1 MKKKIESYIAYEFRN
16 IEKTDEVL
24 EAMEE
29 AYANLSDLYD
39 DLIAKGKDQEEAYI
53 ETIKRLGEF
62 SKEFTKKEKVEY
74 AVKPKW
80 ADTLLVISVVFG
92 IASLP
97 VLFLNLLIGSLL
109 LMVSAGCFSVSA
121 YFLYENANF
130 ALVEKKDLYYHNHT
144 LEKIYKFV
152 RLNKNF
158 WMISISL
165 IIALVFNKLIIELFS
180 WVFYIA
186 TPEFDVDLL
195 IDFETRAKPLFAL
208 LLFIIILPIC
218 LIVGQK
224 QYNKALRKYVD
235 LTGNTH
241 IGKKAINLNKENDK
255 SFIII
260 LFTGLLLVL
269 FVVGY
274 FGGQVSYI
282 VKPQWGADVSKRII
296 RGFEFLKTDYYLR
309 TSLLGI
315 INFII
320 WIVSIIA
327 TVIALI
333 KSKEQMVIIHHILT
347 GLFAISLILTPLF
360 FNSYYTEKISLTW
373 LAYVEIAFLF
383 IISVL
388 LELRYFILKKQKR

>member
-29 AYANLSDLYD
+29 AYANLSDLYE

-333 KSKEQMVIIHHILT
+333 KSKKQMVIIHHILT

-388 LELRYFILKKQKR
+388 LELRYLILLKKR

>member
-29 AYANLSDLYD
+29 AYANLSDFYD

-53 ETIKRLGEF
+53 ESIKRLGEF

-347 GLFAISLILTPLF
+347 GLFAISLILSPLF

>member
-53 ETIKRLGEF
+53 ESIKRLGEF

-333 KSKEQMVIIHHILT
+333 KSKKQMVIIHHILT
-347 GLFAISLILTPLF
+347 GLFAISLILSPLF

>member
-333 KSKEQMVIIHHILT
+333 KSKKQMVIIHHILT

>member
-53 ETIKRLGEF
+53 ESIKRLGEF

-180 WVFYIA
+180 WVFYITTA
-186 TPEFDVDLL
+186 EFDVDLL

-347 GLFAISLILTPLF
+347 GLFAISLILSPLF

>member
-320 WIVSIIA
+320 WIVSIIG

-333 KSKEQMVIIHHILT
+333 KSKKQMVIIHHILT
-347 GLFAISLILTPLF
+347 GLFAISLILSPLF

-388 LELRYFILKKQKR
+388 LELRYLILFKKR

>member
-29 AYANLSDLYD
+29 AYANLSDFYE

-186 TPEFDVDLL
+186 TPQFDVDLL

-218 LIVGQK
+218 LIIGQK

-333 KSKEQMVIIHHILT
+333 KSKKQMVIIHHILT

>member
-29 AYANLSDLYD
+29 AYANLSDLYE

-333 KSKEQMVIIHHILT
+333 KSKKQMVIIHHILT
-347 GLFAISLILTPLF
+347 GLFAISLILSPLF

>member
-29 AYANLSDLYD
+29 AYANLSDLYE

-347 GLFAISLILTPLF
+347 GLFAISLILSPLF

>member
-97 VLFLNLLIGSLL
+97 ALFLNLLIGSLL

-347 GLFAISLILTPLF
+347 GLFAISLILSPLF

>member
-29 AYANLSDLYD
+29 AYANLSDFYD

-333 KSKEQMVIIHHILT
+333 KSKKQMVIIHHILT
-347 GLFAISLILTPLF
+347 GLFAISLILSPLF

>member
-165 IIALVFNKLIIELFS
+165 IIALVFSKLIIELFS

-333 KSKEQMVIIHHILT
+333 KSKKQMVIIHHILT
-347 GLFAISLILTPLF
+347 GLFAISLILSPLF

-388 LELRYFILKKQKR
+388 LELRYLILLKKR

>member
-29 AYANLSDLYD
+29 AYANLSDFYD

-53 ETIKRLGEF
+53 ESIKRLGEF

-180 WVFYIA
+180 WVFYIT

-388 LELRYFILKKQKR
+388 LELRYLILLKKR

>member
-29 AYANLSDLYD
+29 AYANLSDLYE

-333 KSKEQMVIIHHILT
+333 KSKKQMVIIHHILT
-347 GLFAISLILTPLF
+347 GLFAISLILSPLF

-388 LELRYFILKKQKR
+388 LELRYLILLKKR

>member
-53 ETIKRLGEF
+53 ESIKRLGEF

-320 WIVSIIA
+320 WIVSIIG

-333 KSKEQMVIIHHILT
+333 KSKKQMVIIHHILT
-347 GLFAISLILTPLF
+347 GLFAISLILSPLF

>member
-29 AYANLSDLYD
+29 AYDNLSDLYD

-180 WVFYIA
+180 WVFYIT

-333 KSKEQMVIIHHILT
+333 KSKKQMVIIHHILT
-347 GLFAISLILTPLF
+347 GLFAISLILSPLF

>member
-1 MKKKIESYIAYEFRN
+1 
-16 IEKTDEVL
+16 
-24 EAMEE
+24 
-29 AYANLSDLYD
+29 
-39 DLIAKGKDQEEAYI
+39 
-53 ETIKRLGEF
+53 
-62 SKEFTKKEKVEY
+62 
-74 AVKPKW
+74 
-80 ADTLLVISVVFG
+80 
-92 IASLP
+92 
-97 VLFLNLLIGSLL
+97 
-109 LMVSAGCFSVSA
+109 MVSAGCFSVSA

-180 WVFYIA
+180 WVFYIT

-347 GLFAISLILTPLF
+347 GLFAISLILSPLF

-388 LELRYFILKKQKR
+388 LELRYFILKKQKII

>member
-29 AYANLSDLYD
+29 AYANLSDLYE

-241 IGKKAINLNKENDK
+241 IGKVFLIGSYPKVFAWLLVALGTI
-255 SFIII
+255 S
-260 LFTGLLLVL
+260 LLLVVWPFYKPSL
-269 FVVGY
+269 LEFKRISFLKKKEFFQNVLQVFIFVVILSA
-274 FGGQVSYI
+274 V
-282 VKPQWGADVSKRII
+282 
-296 RGFEFLKTDYYLR
+296 FLLYDL
-309 TSLLGI
+309 
-315 INFII
+315 
-320 WIVSIIA
+320 
-327 TVIALI
+327 VIKALI
-333 KSKEQMVIIHHILT
+333 DLMV
-347 GLFAISLILTPLF
+347 
-360 FNSYYTEKISLTW
+360 
-373 LAYVEIAFLF
+373 
-383 IISVL
+383 
-388 LELRYFILKKQKR
+388 

>member
-53 ETIKRLGEF
+53 ESIKRLGEF

-296 RGFEFLKTDYYLR
+296 RGFEFLKNRLLSSNKFIRYY
-309 TSLLGI
+309 
-315 INFII
+315 
-320 WIVSIIA
+320 
-327 TVIALI
+327 
-333 KSKEQMVIIHHILT
+333 
-347 GLFAISLILTPLF
+347 
-360 FNSYYTEKISLTW
+360 
-373 LAYVEIAFLF
+373 
-383 IISVL
+383 
-388 LELRYFILKKQKR
+388 

>member
-320 WIVSIIA
+320 WIVSIIG

-333 KSKEQMVIIHHILT
+333 KSKKQMVIIHHILT
-347 GLFAISLILTPLF
+347 GLFAISLILSPLF

>member
-186 TPEFDVDLL
+186 TPQFDVDLL

-218 LIVGQK
+218 LIIGQK

-320 WIVSIIA
+320 WIVSIIG

-333 KSKEQMVIIHHILT
+333 KSKKQMVIIHHILT
-347 GLFAISLILTPLF
+347 GLFAISLILSPLF

>member
-347 GLFAISLILTPLF
+347 GLFAISLILSPLF

>member
-29 AYANLSDLYD
+29 AYANLSDLYE

-333 KSKEQMVIIHHILT
+333 KSKKQMVIIHHILT